1 MNLIVFKNYILIS
14 VGLSSGE
21 TAQELRA
28 EDLDS
33 LLSTHIRWLG
43 TTCTLSSRGS
53 DAPPRFPQALH
64 ACTYAIPPHACIIR

>member
-14 VGLSSGE
+14 AGLSSGE

-43 TTCTLSSRGS
+43 TTCTLSSRDLMPLLAS
-53 DAPPRFPQALH
+53 LRRCMH
-64 ACTYAIPPHACIIR
+64 AHMQYLPTRV